1 MKAGLIFSCR
11 VLEKWRVCSM
21 TSVVSDSLSP
31 HGLYYIII
39 IITIALTVM
48 NNCVGFFRKG

>member
-11 VLEKWRVCSM
+11 VLEKWRVCSV